1 MRFRILNF
9 AWVFLFF
16 SPSGVCADDVAVAQ
30 EPVVILLS
38 LDGFR
43 HDYSALASAPN
54 LEQMAAEGLKAQ
66 GLMPVFPSSTFSN
79 HYSIAT
85 GLYPGHH
92 GIIGNAFYDRQRG
105 QTYRLGDSEKI
116 TDGTWYGGEPLW
128 VAGERAGKRAASYF
142 WVGSEAAIQNIRPSR
157 YRRYNGGI
165 PNAVRVDTVLEWLAL
180 PADERP
186 SFVTLY
192 FSSVDSVGHRHGP
205 ESRQVRDAVASADA
219 DLGKL
224 RQGLAELPFETHLI
238 VVSDH
243 GMQQITDEAIV
254 YLSDHL
260 NLSAWRGENRILP
273 GGPVTYFYSDD
284 QALIRQTADRLGKID
299 GLKLF
304 SGSRPPAFS
313 MLRAGGPRTPDLI
326 AVIDAPGYISI
337 SRKGRKPPPGVHGYL
352 PAETPTM
359 NGILYAVGPR
369 IKAGSRLPVIENVH
383 VYPLVMALLGLE
395 IKTPIDGRLAAFS
408 SALED

>member
-9 AWVFLFF
+9 AWVVLFF

-128 VAGERAGKRAASYF
+128 VAVERAGKRAASYF

-192 FSSVDSVGHRHGP
+192 FSSVDSGCCWSFP
-205 ESRQVRDAVASADA
+205 
-219 DLGKL
+219 
-224 RQGLAELPFETHLI
+224 
-238 VVSDH
+238 
-243 GMQQITDEAIV
+243 M
-254 YLSDHL
+254 
-260 NLSAWRGENRILP
+260 
-273 GGPVTYFYSDD
+273 
-284 QALIRQTADRLGKID
+284 
-299 GLKLF
+299 
-304 SGSRPPAFS
+304 
-313 MLRAGGPRTPDLI
+313 
-326 AVIDAPGYISI
+326 
-337 SRKGRKPPPGVHGYL
+337 
-352 PAETPTM
+352 
-359 NGILYAVGPR
+359 
-369 IKAGSRLPVIENVH
+369 
-383 VYPLVMALLGLE
+383 
-395 IKTPIDGRLAAFS
+395 
-408 SALED
+408 